1 MSRVSAAAA
10 LSQTLHDALTAEA
23 DLVVLGE
30 TVGRSGGIQGST
42 KGLLKAFGP
51 ERIIDTPIADR
62 ATLGLAVGMALG
74 GKTCVV
80 ELSGSGRIPAVF
92 EVLTH
97 AVAIAKQR
105 EFLLNLLIRI
115 PCGGQAGERIDRS
128 ASELLATLD
137 NCEVLCP
144 ADAHGL
150 VSALHHGLNTAG
162 VTVLLEPR
170 ALYGQRVDMAVAS
183 EDIQLAH
190 AVRSG
195 EHVTLISW
203 GTGVSTAERAA
214 DQLATE
220 NISAAVISLNR
231 LNPIDTQTLGEW
243 VRHTGRAICIEAPE
257 GGLAT
262 QVLNASLKSSFLY
275 LEAPLNS
282 STSNEASVVQAAREA
297 VFY

>member
-10 LSQTLHDALTAEA
+10 LSQILHEALTA
-23 DLVVLGE
+23 DSDVVVLGE
-30 TVGRSGGIQGST
+30 TVGRSHGIQGTT
-42 KGLLKAFGP
+42 KGLLDTFGAQ
-51 ERIIDTPIADR
+51 RVIDTPIADR
-62 ATLGLAVGMALG
+62 ATLGLAVGLALG

-105 EFLLNLLIRI
+105 EFSLNLLIRL
-115 PCGGQAGERIDRS
+115 PCGGQAGDRIDRS

-137 NCEVLCP
+137 GCEVVCP
-144 ADAHGL
+144 ADAGGL
-150 VSALHHGLNTAG
+150 VSGLQHGLATPG

-170 ALYGQRVDMAVAS
+170 TLYRQRVDLAADHG
-183 EDIQLAH
+183 DIQHAQ

-214 DQLATE
+214 EQLAAE

-262 QVLNASLKSSFLY
+262 QVLNASLQSSFLF